1 MKNFFKRFRC
11 KHKNQ
16 RTITNIGGD
25 MINMIDARS
34 VRECK
39 DCGKIIFSLYL
50 DETCKKVNE
59 FYRDKEDKDDTL

>member
-1 MKNFFKRFRC
+1 MKNFFKRFIC

-39 DCGKIIFSLYL
+39 DCGKIIFSPCL
-50 DETCKKVNE
+50 DIECTKVNKFVITE
-59 FYRDKEDKDDTL
+59 ED